1 MPLQHFTQ
9 RWVEGVKPPPTG
21 KQIDYYDTLSLGKG
35 RRFGLRVSYRGTK
48 TWAVFYQYEGRTR
61 RLSVG
66 HWPPL
71 GLAEARKKADKELSA
86 ILLDHD
92 PAADRQADKHAETV
106 GELAALYIDRYAK
119 QHKRSW
125 QRDQEMLARDVLP
138 FWGRRKLKDIRR
150 RDVCVMTD
158 RIVDRGAPVGAN
170 RVFAVVSKM
179 FNWAVERDLLEH
191 NPCNGA
197 KKPTTETARERT
209 LSKAEIKTFW
219 HGLAATNITAPMQL
233 LLKLLLT
240 LGQRKGELAQAT
252 KAEVDLDGAAWVI
265 PSERAKNGRPH
276 FVPLSP
282 LAVALFRQAFEL
294 SGESEFIFPSPQ
306 GSKAVSSATV
316 NMTVRRN
323 WTTFGLTH
331 WTPHDLRRTAATRMC
346 EVGISGDIV
355 DRILNH
361 KIPGVR
367 GVYDRYSYSSEKRA
381 ALQKWG
387 RQLEAIV
394 NGEVA
399 SVIAFR

>member
-1 MPLQHFTQ
+1 MPVIHFTQ
-9 RWVEGVKPPPTG
+9 RWVEGVKPPPMG
-21 KQIDYYDTLSLGKG
+21 KQIDYYDTRSLGKG
-35 RRFGLRVSYRGTK
+35 RRFGLRISYAGTK
-48 TWAVFYQYEGRTR
+48 TWCVWYQYDGRTR
-61 RLSVG
+61 RLSIG

-71 GLAEARKKADKELSA
+71 GLADARRKADKQLSA

-92 PAADRQADKHAETV
+92 PAAERQADKHAETV
-106 GELAALYIDRYAK
+106 AELAELFIEKYAMRNK
-119 QHKRSW
+119 KSW
-125 QRDQEMLARDVLP
+125 RRDQEMLARDVVP
-138 FWGRRKLKDIRR
+138 FWGRRKLTDIRR

-158 RIVDRGAPVGAN
+158 RVVDRGAPVAAN
-170 RVFAVVSKM
+170 RVFAVVNKM
-179 FNWAVERDLLEH
+179 FNWGIERDLLEH

-197 KKPTTETARERT
+197 KKPSAETARDRA
-209 LSKAEIKTFW
+209 LSKAENAVFW
-219 HGLAATNITAPMQL
+219 NRLELTNIRESIQL
-233 LLKLLLT
+233 CLKLLLLT
-240 LGQRKGELAQAT
+240 GQRKGELSQAT
-252 KAEVDLDGAAWVI
+252 KAEVDLDGAEWVI

-346 EVGISGDIV
+346 EIGISGDIV

-361 KIPGVR
+361 KIPGIR
-367 GVYDRYSYSSEKRA
+367 GVYDRYSYATEKRS
-381 ALQKWG
+381 ALNKWG
-387 RQLEAIV
+387 RQVEAIV
-394 NGEVA
+394 SGETT
-399 SVIAFR
+399 SVIAIS